1 MLTESML
8 AGGSGNKPKCGA
20 CQYAKQKRRQPP
32 SSLSKP
38 NLENL
43 GGLSDK
49 ILTPGQRISCD
60 LYESTVRGRLPHTR
74 GKESDDSKYAGG
86 AIFMDVVSK
95 LVFVHHMPN
104 LTAAFAVQ
112 AKHAL
117 E

>member
-1 MLTESML
+1 
-8 AGGSGNKPKCGA
+8 
-20 CQYAKQKRRQPP
+20 
-32 SSLSKP
+32 
-38 NLENL
+38 
-43 GGLSDK
+43 LSDK
-49 ILTPGQRISCD
+49 ILTPGQRISCN

-86 AIFMDVVSK
+86 AIFMDVASK
-95 LVFVHHMPN
+95 LVFVHHMHN